1 MSGKEGDVAKQGR
14 RDRLIKEETHDPYKA
29 HKKLVEPTVCPECSV
44 VFSDSRWQW
53 MTNVPDDAHQELC
66 PACQRI
72 RDKIPAGFLT
82 LSGEFFEEHRDEINH
97 LVHNK
102 VEEQKAQHPMK
113 RLMNIED
120 QAGGGVVITFTDMHL
135 PRGVGEAIQRAYA
148 GELDIQYT
156 KEADILRVSWQ
167 R

>member
-14 RDRLIKEETHDPYKA
+14 RDRLIKEEIHDPYMA
-29 HKKLVEPTVCPECSV
+29 RKKLVEPTVCPECSV
-44 VFSDSRWQW
+44 VFSDGRWQW
-53 MTNVPDDAHQELC
+53 MTKVPDDAHQELC

-72 RDKIPAGFLT
+72 RDKVPAGFLT
-82 LSGEFFEEHRDEINH
+82 LSGEFFEEHRDEIKH

-113 RLMNIED
+113 RLMDIED